1 MGFFKNKTF
10 NLIYGHATLQAVA
23 MHGGEAF
30 AFVYLLKAG
39 IAVPVVLLCIGLMFG
54 SRVIFRQA
62 VLPVAKRIGL
72 RQALILGILVEAST
86 YPLLAHVTDVGPM
99 LLAYLTLWAISSSF
113 YWTTYHAYVA
123 LIGDSEHAGAQTGV
137 LSFIG
142 AIIGIVAPLAS
153 GFMLVYFGPG
163 VTFTIIGLAMAAAA
177 IPIAYGPNLQVL
189 PHAVVPWEAKK
200 IAVLALFSDGIRS
213 GSFHFTWL
221 IALFI
226 TLNANFAAFGGT
238 LALAGIVGAVVGL
251 VIGKS
256 IDVGGGKRALLIG
269 VSALAVAIVMRAF
282 GYNAVWSAVLANAAA
297 AVVWPAYDTMFGARV
312 YNLSRQSPCP
322 LRFHIAAE
330 GGWDAGTAL
339 GCLVS
344 AAAIYAGFSFFWPLL
359 FALVGCALLYAV
371 LAPGFDAENVHTS
384 IG

>member
-54 SRVIFRQA
+54 SRVLFRTA

-86 YPLLAHVTDVGPM
+86 YPLLAHITDVGPA
-99 LLAYLTLWAISSSF
+99 LIAYLTLWAISSSF

-137 LSFIG
+137 LAFIG
-142 AIIGIVAPLAS
+142 AIVGIVAPLAS
-153 GFMLVYFGPG
+153 GFMLVYSGPA
-163 VTFTIIGLAMAAAA
+163 VTFSIIGLAMAAAA
-177 IPIAYGPNLQVL
+177 IPIAFGPNLQVL
-189 PHAVVPWEAKK
+189 PEATISWNAKK
-200 IAVLALFSDGIRS
+200 VAVLTMFADGIRS

-226 TLNANFAAFGGT
+226 TLNANYAAYGGT
-238 LALAGIVGAVVGL
+238 LALAGIIGAVVGL
-251 VIGKS
+251 VVGRS
-256 IDVGGGKRALLIG
+256 IDLGGGKRALLIG
-269 VSALAVAIVMRAF
+269 VAALAVAITLRAF

-297 AVVWPAYDTMFGARV
+297 AVVWPAYETVFTSRM
-312 YNLSRQSPCP
+312 YNLARQSPCP
-322 LRFHIAAE
+322 LRFHIVAE

-339 GCLVS
+339 GCIVS

-359 FALVGCALLYAV
+359 FALVGCALMYVV
-371 LAPGFDAENVHTS
+371 LAPGFDAERAS
-384 IG
+384 

>member
-30 AFVYLLKAG
+30 AFVYLLKEG
-39 IAVPVVLLCIGLMFG
+39 IAVHVVLLCIGLMFG

-62 VLPVAKRIGL
+62 VLPVAKRFGL
-72 RQALILGILVEAST
+72 RQALILGILVEATT
-86 YPLLAHVTDVGPM
+86 YPLLAQVTGVGVA
-99 LLAYLTLWAISSSF
+99 LVAYLALWALSSSF

-123 LIGDSEHAGAQTGV
+123 LIGDQEHSGSQTGV

-153 GFMLVYFGPG
+153 GFMLVWFGPV
-163 VTFTIIGLAMAAAA
+163 VTFSIVGLAMAAAA
-177 IPIAYGPNLQVL
+177 IPIACGPDLRVL
-189 PHAVVPWEAKK
+189 PQAIVPWEAKK
-200 IAVLALFSDGIRS
+200 IAVLALFADGIRS

-226 TLNANFAAFGGT
+226 TLNASFAAFGGT
-238 LALAGIVGAVVGL
+238 LALAGVVGAVVGL
-251 VIGKS
+251 VVGRS
-256 IDVGGGKRALLIG
+256 IDLGGGKRALLLG
-269 VSALAVAIVMRAF
+269 VLALAGAIVLRAF
-282 GYNAVWSAVLANAAA
+282 GYHAVWSAVLANAAA
-297 AVVWPAYDTMFGARV
+297 AVVWPAYDTVFNARV

-344 AAAIYAGFSFFWPLL
+344 AAAISAGYSFFWPLL
-359 FALVGCALLYAV
+359 FALAGCALLYGV
-371 LAPGFDAENVHTS
+371 LAPGFDAG
-384 IG
+384 IRK

>member
-1 MGFFKNKTF
+1 
-10 NLIYGHATLQAVA
+10 VA

-54 SRVIFRQA
+54 SRVIFRNA

-72 RQALILGILVEAST
+72 RQALILGILVEVST
-86 YPLLAHVTDVGPM
+86 YPLLAHVTDVGP
-99 LLAYLTLWAISSSF
+99 LLVAYLILWAISSSF

-137 LSFIG
+137 ISFIG
-142 AIIGIVAPLAS
+142 AMVGIAAPLAS
-153 GFMLVYFGPG
+153 GFMLIYFGSV
-163 VTFTIIGLAMAAAA
+163 VTFSIIGLAMAAAA
-177 IPIAYGPNLQVL
+177 IPIAFGPNLQVL
-189 PHAVVPWEAKK
+189 PHAEIARAAKK
-200 IAVLALFSDGIRS
+200 VAVLAMMGDGIRS

-238 LALAGIVGAVVGL
+238 LALAGVVGAVVGL
-251 VIGKS
+251 FVGRS
-256 IDVGGGKRALLIG
+256 IDLGGGKRALALGI
-269 VSALAVAIVMRAF
+269 SALAVAIILRAF
-282 GYNAVWSAVLANAAA
+282 GYSAVWSAVLANAAA
-297 AVVWPAYDTMFGARV
+297 AVVWPAYDTVFNSRI

-322 LRFHIAAE
+322 LRFHIVAE

-339 GCLVS
+339 SCVVS

-359 FALVGCALLYAV
+359 FALTGCVLMYVV
-371 LAPGFDAENVHTS
+371 LAPGFDAEKAT
-384 IG
+384 

>member
-10 NLIYGHATLQAVA
+10 NLIYGHAALQAVA
-23 MHGGEAF
+23 LHGGEAF

-54 SRVIFRQA
+54 SRVIFRNA

-86 YPLLAHVTDVGPM
+86 YPLLAHVTEAGP
-99 LLAYLTLWAISSSF
+99 LLAAYLALWALSSSF
-113 YWTTYHAYVA
+113 YWTTFHAYVA
-123 LIGDSEHAGAQTGV
+123 LIGDREHSGSQTGV
-137 LSFIG
+137 LAFIG
-142 AIIGIVAPLAS
+142 AIVGIAAPLAS
-153 GFMLVYFGPG
+153 GFMLVYFGP
-163 VTFTIIGLAMAAAA
+163 VATFSIVGLAMAAAA
-177 IPIAYGPNLQVL
+177 VPIAYGPDLKVL
-189 PHAVVPWEAKK
+189 PDAVVPWEAKK
-200 IAVLALFSDGIRS
+200 IAVLALFADGIRS

-238 LALAGIVGAVVGL
+238 LALAGVVGAGVGL
-251 VIGKS
+251 VVARS
-256 IDVGGGKRALLIG
+256 IDLGGGKRALL
-269 VSALAVAIVMRAF
+269 RAF
-282 GYNAVWSAVLANAAA
+282 GYQAIWSAVLANAAA

-339 GCLVS
+339 GCFVS
-344 AAAIYAGFSFFWPLL
+344 AAAIHAGFGFFWPLL
-359 FALVGCALLYAV
+359 FALAGCALLFAV
-371 LAPGFDAENVHTS
+371 LAPGFDAETRK
-384 IG
+384 